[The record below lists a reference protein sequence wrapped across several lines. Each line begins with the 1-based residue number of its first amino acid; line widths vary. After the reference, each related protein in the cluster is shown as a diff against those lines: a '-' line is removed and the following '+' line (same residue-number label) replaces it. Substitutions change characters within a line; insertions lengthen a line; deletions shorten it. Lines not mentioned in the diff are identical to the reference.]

1 MSPTV
6 HDTSKAQTE
15 SKVTVESAKH
25 FGECPPSQS
34 DLQVRSDMVPKSNRV
49 PSWLLEGQPA
59 RICFIVAFIA
69 FTAAAASWV
78 ITSLLSGWMEVAGM
92 VAVGLFY
99 LGLGLLEAGRRSI
112 SEI

>member
-6 HDTSKAQTE
+6 HDTSKTQTE
-15 SKVTVESAKH
+15 SKVTVEPAKH
-25 FGECPPSQS
+25 FEECPPSQS
-34 DLQVRSDMVPKSNRV
+34 DLQVHSGMAPGASRI

-59 RICFIVAFIA
+59 RICFMVAFIA

-78 ITSLLSGWMEVAGM
+78 ITSLLSGWMEIAGM

-99 LGLGLLEAGRRSI
+99 LGLGLVEVGRRSI